1 MPNIELEFRLRSLV
15 RRYGYQRVHQYLHE
29 IGLSTT
35 QPAHSNQQRPL
46 TNVEKA
52 PRPAS
57 RRAKVMAVEYAS
69 RLDLPPEKKRVVV
82 ELAERF
88 EDKLFLP
95 TFGDIA
101 NFCGIYGIDTPTSRS
116 RASAIPRV
124 FRLIA
129 AMETDKIQRILD
141 SGMFSGP
148 SRLGPISDAIRRNAR
163 NSAAYSNKTRPEVL

>member
-1 MPNIELEFRLRSLV
+1 
-15 RRYGYQRVHQYLHE
+15 
-29 IGLSTT
+29 
-35 QPAHSNQQRPL
+35 
-46 TNVEKA
+46 
-52 PRPAS
+52 
-57 RRAKVMAVEYAS
+57 MAVEYAS

-88 EDKLFLP
+88 ENKSFLP

-101 NFCGIYGIDTPTSRS
+101 NFCGIYGIDAPTSKSRS
-116 RASAIPRV
+116 SAIPRV

-141 SGMFSGP
+141 SGLFSGP
-148 SRLGPISDAIRRNAR
+148 SRLGPISDAIRRNAK